1 MGELLAIISIG
12 LIAIGY
18 IVWHYFDRRK
28 LIKDDELTSIE
39 KIMAEKLNKRK

>member
-1 MGELLAIISIG
+1 MGELITIISIG
-12 LIAIGY
+12 VIAIIY
-18 IVWHYFDRRK
+18 IIWYYVDRKK